1 VKIKVKENSET
12 LYKERLKRIQH
23 AIQLRKPD
31 RVPLTP
37 FFTFFTAKYAGISFR
52 EAMYDLD
59 KLETGLEKLILDFEP
74 DACPDTYRILSWAPV
89 LEVLDYKQLIWPG
102 HGLGPNRT
110 YQFVEDEYMTA
121 EEYDDFLF
129 DPTGFLLTTIFP
141 RIWGALKAFENL
153 PPVYSAYYTRMVPF
167 AAAFG
172 EPAMINAMS
181 TLMKAGA
188 EGRKILERA
197 TAFNKRMA
205 ERGFPPLFGSSVYAP
220 FDYIGDFLRG
230 TRGIMLDMYRCPDQ
244 LHDALEKV
252 YQMMLRLGLSAPK
265 LPGVHLV
272 FIPLHKGLD
281 GFMSLDQFKMF
292 FWPTLKKLMLDLI
305 EAGYTPCPL
314 WEGNCD
320 SRLETIADMP
330 KGKTVYWFEQTDIFR
345 AKEILGDRI
354 CLRGNVP
361 ASLLNVGTPQ
371 QVEDYCK
378 KLIDVVGRDG
388 GFLMDGATG
397 IPDEAKPENVRAMV
411 ETTKSY
417 GVYGS

>member
-1 VKIKVKENSET
+1 MTKTPED
-12 LYKERLKRIQH
+12 LYKERLKRIKD
-23 AIQLRKPD
+23 AIELREPD
-31 RVPLTP
+31 RVPFTP
-37 FFTFFTAKYAGISFR
+37 TITFYTAKYAGISFQ
-52 EAMYDLD
+52 ESMYDLD
-59 KLETGLEKLILDFEP
+59 KLEMAIEKLILDIQP

-89 LEVLDYKQLIWPG
+89 LEELDYKQLLWPG

-110 YQFVEDEYMTA
+110 YQFVEGECMKA

-129 DPTGFLLTTIFP
+129 DPTGFLLGSIFP
-141 RIWGALKAFENL
+141 RIWGSLKAFESL

-172 EPAMINAMS
+172 NPEMVDSVNS
-181 TLMKAGA
+181 LLRAGA
-188 EGRKILERA
+188 EGQRILARGA
-197 TAFNKRMA
+197 AFNKKMA
-205 ERGFPPLFGSSVYAP
+205 NLGFPPIFGSSVYAP

-230 TRGIMLDMYRCPDQ
+230 TRGIMLDMYRCPDKLQ
-244 LHDALEKV
+244 DALEKV

-281 GFMSLDQFKMF
+281 GFMSLDQFKTF

-314 WEGNCD
+314 WEGNCE

-330 KGKTVYWFEQTDIFR
+330 RGKAVYWFEQTDLFK
-345 AKEILGDRI
+345 AKDILGDRI

-371 QVEDYCK
+371 QVETYCK
-378 KLIDVVGRDG
+378 RLIDVVGKGG
-388 GFLMDGATG
+388 GFMMDGAAG

-411 ETTKSY
+411 DTTREY
-417 GVYGS
+417 GVYVS